1 MKPDCCTIKTMT
13 VLLTMMFITTGCGV
27 LKPIENSASRDER
40 FFDRGGPSPVYL
52 DFDDVLIPGTLRINR
67 AKSFIFK
74 TENRSMGVLLLLG
87 RDNPEVFRTFFQT
100 NMAKDNW
107 QSTGGF
113 NGTRSLLLFEKENR
127 QCIITM
133 SPEPYGVGTQVE
145 IWMAPKAEAFGAGL
159 LK

>member
-1 MKPDCCTIKTMT
+1 MKPDCYTIKTMT

-87 RDNPEVFRTFFQT
+87 RDNPEVIRTFFQT

-133 SPEPYGVGTQVE
+133 SPEPYGVDTQVE
-145 IWMAPKAEAFGAGL
+145 IWMAPKSEAFGAGL